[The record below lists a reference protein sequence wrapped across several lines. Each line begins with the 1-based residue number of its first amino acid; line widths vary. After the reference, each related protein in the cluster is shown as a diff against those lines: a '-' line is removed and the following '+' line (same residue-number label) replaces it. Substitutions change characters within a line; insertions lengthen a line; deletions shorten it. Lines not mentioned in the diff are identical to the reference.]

1 MGKRDIPSRSLD
13 LIELFVSGFLFEYNN
28 TFYLEMGRLVSFLS
42 FFVCL
47 FSLILHVLVS
57 HVGMSLPGLNQY

>member
-28 TFYLEMGRLVSFLS
+28 TFYSEMGRLVSFL
-42 FFVCL
+42 FFCVCL

-57 HVGMSLPGLNQY
+57 NVGMSLPGLNQY